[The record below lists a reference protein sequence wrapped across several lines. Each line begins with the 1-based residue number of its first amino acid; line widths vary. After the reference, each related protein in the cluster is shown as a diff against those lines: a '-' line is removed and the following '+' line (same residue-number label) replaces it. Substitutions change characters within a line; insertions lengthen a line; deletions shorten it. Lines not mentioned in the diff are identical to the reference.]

1 MTDAPTARRETRLR
15 PEFADFH
22 GEVTPGVWL
31 PASDVAELVMGHAS
45 TADQLGL
52 HPRALDARHF
62 EFRGG
67 HAGVDR
73 PADALTRAYDE

>member
-1 MTDAPTARRETRLR
+1 MTDAPTRREARLR

-22 GEVTPGVWL
+22 DRVEPGVWL
-31 PASDVAELVMGHAS
+31 PAGEVAAVVMEYAS

-52 HPRALDARHF
+52 HPRALDSRHF

-67 HAGVDR
+67 ASALDR
-73 PADALTRAYDE
+73 PADALTRVYDR

>member
-1 MTDAPTARRETRLR
+1 MTDAHQRREARLR

-22 GEVTPGVWL
+22 SQVTPGVWL
-31 PASDVAELVMGHAS
+31 PASSLAELVGDDAS

-52 HPRALDARHF
+52 HPRVLDARRF

-67 HAGVDR
+67 DAGAGR
-73 PADALTRAYDE
+73 PAGALTRAYDA